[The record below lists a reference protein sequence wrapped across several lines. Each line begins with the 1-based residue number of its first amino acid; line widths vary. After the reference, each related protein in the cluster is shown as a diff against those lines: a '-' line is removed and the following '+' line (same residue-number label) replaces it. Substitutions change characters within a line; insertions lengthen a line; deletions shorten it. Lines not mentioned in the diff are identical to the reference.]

1 MAATYT
7 RRINLYINGKQVTAD
22 IVSIRKEMSKLINE
36 QARMTIGSKEYV
48 KHTAKIKELKTI
60 IDNHNQDLSTTHKKW
75 NTFQKMADGANR
87 YFAIITAGAA
97 AMAGAVA
104 TVKGTVTAFAEYD
117 DKLVDVMKTTN
128 LTKQQTI
135 ELSAELKKINTRT
148 AQLDLLELA
157 RVAGKLGI
165 RGKED
170 VLGFVRA
177 TDKIRVALSEDL
189 GGDTEE
195 SVRQLGKLVDIFKLT
210 NEFSVEESLLK
221 IGSAMNALGASGTA
235 NEGYML
241 EFTKR
246 VAGVAP
252 TAGISIDKILGLATT
267 LDELGQTSEV
277 SSTAFNQVIS
287 NMFKKT
293 GDYARIAG
301 MELQDFTDLMNKDAN
316 EALIQLLIGAK
327 GSSDGF
333 GQLANSLSE
342 LGMDGVRATTVL
354 GVLASNIDKLREN
367 QKYSNEEFI
376 KGNSLLIE
384 FNKKNNSAQAQLEK
398 AFKRFKEIQVELG
411 KELTPIFAQ
420 SIHKASTLLKVFG
433 TTVEF
438 LFKYGKSLLVLTTII
453 AAHTL
458 AVKALAMWEA
468 RKNAA
473 VGIGLVV
480 SKLQT
485 AAFAAQ
491 FAAIALYNAG
501 VALLAGNTALATT
514 SLRAFSVAL
523 NATPIGWITTG
534 ITALYFAIKTYDS
547 ENAKSVAREKE
558 KTTALKD
565 LKLLTEGYS
574 DSLNNL
580 NKSISESNT
589 LTLQQKILR
598 KEETDELIKHLE
610 YEIKRQELAQ
620 NNIRLKFTEATLLQK
635 TINIFKSAANPYLAT
650 SLNAIDAAKNGADAA
665 ASFNDGISELKS
677 TLIETK
683 QAASG
688 FYAIVNAE
696 AQGDKIGSES
706 LVMMNEKLGKYR
718 IALENAVFGGEDYLR
733 IQGKIIALQKTIDSR
748 PLTSPETEE
757 ETGNETNKPNK
768 KTKIEKPIKAVQA
781 AFNQEQSFIRQNYLQ
796 KLITEDE
803 YNDQM
808 LQSELNFHKDKL
820 KIYKAG
826 SKEYQEAVNDA
837 LGLQV
842 QVDNKLRDLQIKGQQ
857 ILAEAK
863 IENFR
868 DEFERQEEAEKTR
881 WDIEKTALEKNIIDK
896 IELNEKEQ
904 AINDAT
910 YAIIEEKEKT
920 HQQKMADLKTAKN
933 LSNLQNMADASTPFD
948 YEYAELAE
956 MQKMFDAKN
965 ALLSA
970 QYQNEKSLAEGNQA
984 ALLAAE
990 KRYNDGIIQL
1000 KLDMIDAEW
1009 QQKEQRVAAAQA
1021 FAGAISGIVDEETE
1035 LGKALFAFNQGL
1047 AIAEIW
1053 VNVAKANAQALVL
1066 APATAGQPFITLNS
1080 AVGAAQTAL
1089 VLAQTIKSFSNPN
1102 SESSNSP
1109 VAGSIAYSIGGYTP
1123 PGDKDEP
1130 AGIVHKGEYVV
1141 SQHMLANPQVKYIT
1155 DVFEKMRTRRISLS
1169 KSAIPLLSTGG
1180 FSKNTVYTPAPV
1192 TENNDQQIAPQ
1203 QNQTEIYNELAK
1215 AINLFMNYRPTVAV
1229 ETIEREREK
1238 YIRIKQTSG
1247 L

>member
-75 NTFQKMADGANR
+75 NTFQKMADAANR
-87 YFAIITAGAA
+87 YFAVITAGIAA
-97 AMAGAVA
+97 IAGAVA
-104 TVKGTVTAFAEYD
+104 TIKGTVTAFAEFD

-165 RGKED
+165 RGRED

-491 FAAIALYNAG
+491 FAAISLYNAG

-547 ENAKSVAREKE
+547 ENAKSVARENE
-558 KTTALKD
+558 KTAALKD

-598 KEETDELIKHLE
+598 KQETDELINHLE

-677 TLIETK
+677 TLVETK

-748 PLTSPETEE
+748 PLTSPKTEE
-757 ETGNETNKPNK
+757 EKETK
-768 KTKIEKPIKAVQA
+768 KVKEQQEKEETPVKKLKAS
-781 AFNQEQSFIRQNYLQ
+781 FEQEQALIRQNYLQ
-796 KLITEDE
+796 GLSNEDE
-803 YNDQM
+803 FNQQM
-808 LQSELNFHKDKL
+808 LLSELKFLDDKL
-820 KIYKAG
+820 KVYKVG
-826 SKEYQEAVNDA
+826 SSKYQEAVNES
-837 LGLQV
+837 LELQV
-842 QVDNKLRDLQIKGQQ
+842 KVDEKLKDLQLKAEQE
-857 ILAEAK
+857 LAEAK

-868 DEFERQEEAEKTR
+868 DEFKRQEEAEIVR
-881 WDIEKTALEKNIIDK
+881 WDIEKTALEKRLIDK
-896 IELNEKEQ
+896 TDLNEKEL
-904 AINDAT
+904 AINA
-910 YAIIEEKEKT
+910 AIHELIEEKEKA
-920 HQQKMADLKTAKN
+920 HQAKMTDLKTGQK
-933 LSNLQNMADASTPFD
+933 LSDLQNIADASTPFD
-948 YEYAELAE
+948 AQFAELDE
-956 MQKMFDAKN
+956 LQKMYDAKN
-965 ALLSA
+965 ALIKA
-970 QYQNEKSLAEGNQA
+970 QYENEKTLADKNKA
-984 ALLAAE
+984 ALLAAD
-990 KRYNDGIIQL
+990 KHYNDAVLQL
-1000 KLDMIDAEW
+1000 KLEMIDAEW
-1009 QQKEQRVAAAQA
+1009 AQKEQRVAAGQEFITAL
-1021 FAGAISGIVDEETE
+1021 SGMVEEE
-1035 LGKALFAFNQGL
+1035 SALGKALFLFNQGL
-1047 AIAEIW
+1047 AVAEIW
-1053 VNVAKANAQALVL
+1053 INIAKANAKAVAASPL
-1066 APATAGQPFITLNS
+1066 TAGMPWVGINS
-1080 AVGAAQTAL
+1080 AIGAAQTAL
-1089 VLAQTIKSFSNPN
+1089 IVSQTVKSFSAPSKDNGY
-1102 SESSNSP
+1102 SE
-1109 VAGSIAYSIGGYTP
+1109 GGPTP
-1123 PGDKDEP
+1123 PGGKNEP

-1141 SQHMLANPQVKYIT
+1141 PQFMKADPQVRYIT
-1155 DVFEKMRTRRISLS
+1155 DVFEKMRTRKISLS
-1169 KSAIPLLSTGG
+1169 QAAMPLLASKGFASGG
-1180 FSKNTVYTPAPV
+1180 YSSGNQITMPEITITPPNSSLI
-1192 TENNDQQIAPQ
+1192 EE
-1203 QNQTEIYNELAK
+1203 QNKINKELTQ
-1215 AINLFMNYRPTVAV
+1215 AIIELTKYRPALAI
-1229 ETIEREREK
+1229 EAFEREREK
-1238 YIRIKQTSG
+1238 YVRIKQTNG